1 MCPFHRAIAAE
12 RIGKNV
18 NARIGLPKRVYNSQH
33 SALRAPQVANVLQS
47 ASCAQGF
54 PEFPSVGALE
64 AAPRGGTPSIAAPI
78 EAGGFLRVAK
88 RSGSVLAGAGHNK
101 RLSRRTTSHPSKGLV
116 NESLSGIIFGGPR
129 LARDL

>member
-1 MCPFHRAIAAE
+1 MCVLLQAP
-12 RIGKNV
+12 
-18 NARIGLPKRVYNSQH
+18 
-33 SALRAPQVANVLQS
+33 ALILASVLQAAS
-47 ASCAQGF
+47 AFLNAG
-54 PEFPSVGALE
+54 PLE
-64 AAPRGGTPSIAAPI
+64 AAPRGGTASSAAPI

>member
-1 MCPFHRAIAAE
+1 M
-12 RIGKNV
+12 
-18 NARIGLPKRVYNSQH
+18 
-33 SALRAPQVANVLQS
+33 
-47 ASCAQGF
+47 
-54 PEFPSVGALE
+54 
-64 AAPRGGTPSIAAPI
+64 
-78 EAGGFLRVAK
+78 AK